1 MTHARYLTGGV
12 HFLET
17 ATLEGNLTDAPR
29 GAVAST
35 PALQACV
42 PLPQKCSWWPMAT
55 GTSFPAECTMGER
68 VPSPAPA
75 VYSREKREKLVRG
88 ARASAHLSQRSAEA
102 THEATHADGLRNVSY
117 QKGITSGGGCEHAGS
132 VADAGPL
139 GPQTRAPPEAAPRTL
154 HPPPGLL
161 RGLQG
166 PQPVGVTGRSSTEHA
181 GSRPRGPRASAA
193 GRRQPHSRSPRE
205 ENPHAHGE
213 VRSLASVTQQT

>member
-29 GAVAST
+29 GAAASA
-35 PALQACV
+35 PALQARV
-42 PLPQKCSWWPMAT
+42 PLPQKRSCWPMAT

-68 VPSPAPA
+68 VPSPAPT
-75 VYSREKREKLVRG
+75 VYSREKRKKLVRG
-88 ARASAHLSQRSAEA
+88 ARASAHLSQQSAEA

-117 QKGITSGGGCEHAGS
+117 QKGIASGGGCEHAGS

-139 GPQTRAPPEAAPRTL
+139 GPRTRAPPEAAPRTL

-166 PQPVGVTGRSSTEHA
+166 PQPVGVTGRSSTEHTR
-181 GSRPRGPRASAA
+181 SRPRHARPAPRSRGQRRRTPPASL
-193 GRRQPHSRSPRE
+193 PKP
-205 ENPHAHGE
+205 
-213 VRSLASVTQQT
+213 T